1 MLMIPQL
8 PQQIIHRMMIQIH
21 IGKTEMLDTTMTRVV
36 FNHNRAAV
44 MRKFQYQII
53 AAQQKMRIALTNAIQ
68 NQRILAMTVMNRVM
82 AIACAIVVFIIAPI
96 AFHTIIAPATI
107 QHIIAEFGLQIIIAV
122 LAKQAI
128 IKIAANELIIA
139 ILAMHRT
146 AAP

>member
-53 AAQQKMRIALTNAIQ
+53 TAQQKMRIALTNTIQ
-68 NQRILAMTVMNRVM
+68 N
-82 AIACAIVVFIIAPI
+82 
-96 AFHTIIAPATI
+96 
-107 QHIIAEFGLQIIIAV
+107 
-122 LAKQAI
+122 
-128 IKIAANELIIA
+128 
-139 ILAMHRT
+139 
-146 AAP
+146 